1 MRIPTLRRL
10 HFLWGLFIALLTA
23 PLPVSGEVAAG
34 EHRTMDLSGA
44 WQFRLDPEDKGV
56 SERWFVSALPDKIH
70 LPGSTTE
77 NGFGDD
83 VTVDTK
89 WTGSIVDR
97 SWFTDPK
104 YEKYRQPGNVKI
116 PFWLQPVKHYVGAA
130 WYQREVEIVTRYWNS
145 SRTVLFLERC
155 HWETRVWVDGK
166 EAGMRN
172 SLSTPH
178 EYDLTS
184 FLTPGKHRLTIRVDN
199 TVKIPVGENAHSV
212 SDHTQTN
219 WNGIIGMIELQ
230 GDSAR
235 VRIEDMQIYPDV
247 AAKSALVKVTLCNTT
262 GKPASGKIILR
273 AHSEY
278 SSKAHFIPE
287 KTQSFEIA
295 GDKDTIEITYPMGED
310 VLLWDEFTPNL
321 YEMRVWVST
330 NVSSDTRDVLF
341 GMRQIATD
349 GTQFIIN
356 GKKRFV
362 RGTLECCIFPLTG
375 YPPTDVKSWER
386 LIGIAKAH
394 GLNHLRFHS
403 WCPPEAAF
411 IAADRMGFTFH
422 IECAAW
428 TTVGDGGAFDK
439 FVYEEGDRILKAY
452 GNHPSFCFLAY
463 GNEPGGNNQNRFLGD
478 LVEYW
483 KKKDP
488 RRLYTSAAGW
498 PFLPQ
503 NQYFS
508 SPDPRIQAWGGALR
522 SRINARPPE
531 TMTDY
536 RDFVARY
543 KIPVISH
550 EIGQWCVYPD
560 FKEIAQYTGVTRA
573 RNFEIFRDSL
583 RDNHMLDQAEQ
594 FLLASGKLQTLCYR
608 EEIESALRTP
618 GFGGFQLLDLHDF
631 PGQGTALVGVLN
643 PFWGSKGYVTAEEY
657 HRFACETVPLARLE
671 KRVWTSN
678 ETFRARIEISHF
690 GADPIPNAQPVW
702 TIHDTA
708 GKTIASGKL
717 PRRDIP
723 LGNGT
728 DLGEIT
734 CPLSDIKDASKLVL
748 AVSLEGT
755 KYFNDWDV
763 WVYPERADT
772 EVPRDI
778 LLTQRL
784 DDQALATL
792 NAGGKVML
800 MPAAGMVKGDARG
813 KVALGFSSIFC
824 NTAWTRGQAPHTLG
838 ILCDPKHPALAL
850 FPTEYHGNWQ
860 WWYPI
865 VKGQAMILNDLPP
878 DFRPIVQV
886 VDDWFTNRRLGL
898 IFEARVSRGSLLV
911 CGVDLE
917 SGLDKDPVRRQL
929 RHSLLNYMVNSRF
942 QPQTQLEAEQVRSL
956 FRSPSSGAG
965 GRVVFVDS
973 EAEGYEGANA
983 LDGDPQTCWHTP
995 WEGDAPA
1002 FPHEIRIALPKEA
1015 TVRGI
1020 TYLPRQDVRN
1030 GGIADYALYVSLNGQ
1045 DWGEPVGKG
1054 RFGRDAEEKTILF
1067 EQPVQAGYIRLVAL
1081 SGVEGQ
1087 RFAAIA
1093 EMGALTDNK
1102 K

>member
-1 MRIPTLRRL
+1 
-10 HFLWGLFIALLTA
+10 
-23 PLPVSGEVAAG
+23 
-34 EHRTMDLSGA
+34 MDLSGT
-44 WQFRLDPEDKGV
+44 WQFRLDPEGKGE
-56 SERWFVSALPDKIH
+56 SERWFDSALPDRIR
-70 LPGSTTE
+70 LPGSTAQ

-83 VTVDTK
+83 ITVETK

-104 YEKYRQPGNVKI
+104 YVKYRQPGNVKI
-116 PFWLQPVKHYVGAA
+116 PFWLQPVKHYVGPA
-130 WYQREVEIVTRYWNS
+130 WYQREVEIGRFWDS
-145 SRTVLFLERC
+145 SHTVLFLERC

-172 SLSTPH
+172 SLCTPH

-184 FLTPGKHRLTIRVDN
+184 FLTRGKHRLTIRVDN

-219 WNGIIGMIELQ
+219 WNGITGSIELR
-230 GDSAR
+230 GDSAP
-235 VRIEDMQIYPDV
+235 VRIEDMQVYPDV

-262 GKPASGKIILR
+262 GKPASGKITLR
-273 AHSEY
+273 ARCENPHKLY
-278 SSKAHFIPE
+278 AVPE

-295 GDKDTIEITYPMGED
+295 GENGAVEILYPMGED
-310 VLLWDEFTPNL
+310 VLLWDEFTPLNL
-321 YEMRVWVST
+321 YEMHAYVST
-330 NVSSDTRDVLF
+330 DKSNDMRDVLF
-341 GMRQIATD
+341 GMRQIAAD
-349 GTQFIIN
+349 GTQFTIN

-386 LIGIAKAH
+386 VIGIAKAH

-411 IAADRMGFTFH
+411 IAADRMGFTLH
-422 IECAAW
+422 VECAGW

-463 GNEPGGNNQNRFLGD
+463 GNEPGGNNQGRFLGD

-508 SPDPRIQAWGGALR
+508 SPDPRIQAWGGALH

-531 TMTDY
+531 TATDY
-536 RDFVARY
+536 RDFVSRY

-583 RDNHMLDQAEQ
+583 RDNHMGDQAEQ
-594 FLLASGKLQTLCYR
+594 FLLASGKLQTLCYK
-608 EEIESALRTP
+608 EDIESALRTP

-643 PFWGSKGYVTAEEY
+643 AFWGSKGYVTAEEY

-671 KRVWTSN
+671 KRAWTSN

-702 TIHDTA
+702 TIRDTA

-728 DLGEIT
+728 DLGEVT
-734 CPLSDIKDASKLVL
+734 CPLSDIKDACKLVL

-755 KYFNDWDV
+755 KYSNDWDI

-772 EVPRDI
+772 EVPKDI

-813 KVALGFSSIFC
+813 KVALGFSSIFW

-850 FPTEYHGNWQ
+850 FPTEYHSNWQ

-898 IFEARVSRGSLLV
+898 VFEARVSRGSLLV
-911 CGVDLE
+911 CSVDLE
-917 SGLDKDPVRRQL
+917 NGLDKDPVRRQL
-929 RHSLLNYMVNSRF
+929 RHSLLSYMAGPRF
-942 QPQTQLEAEQVRSL
+942 RPRTQLEADQVRSL
-956 FRSPSSGAG
+956 FRSPSLASA

-973 EAEGYEGANA
+973 EAEGYEGANV

-1002 FPHEIRIALPKEA
+1002 FPHEIRIALPKAA

-1054 RFGRDAEEKTILF
+1054 RFGRSAEEKTIPF

-1081 SGVEGQ
+1081 SGAEGQ
-1087 RFAAIA
+1087 RFAAVA
-1093 EMGALTDNK
+1093 EIGVLTDNK
-1102 K
+1102 R